1 MSVFWRGSLLVIAL
15 SACADGVATSFIE
28 EAKRDESGLI
38 TEPGQ
43 VGVLRLEP
51 GDCFF
56 FDGDDIE
63 SVAAVPCAD
72 QHEAEVFSIF
82 DLGDGDWPGANAVEQ
97 VAINSCLARFRPA
110 TGIDFDPTQLGVT
123 GLAPSESSWS
133 DDRTVICVLTAQNSG
148 LLSGRL
154 SR

>member
-1 MSVFWRGSLLVIAL
+1 MSVFWRGALLVIAL

-72 QHEAEVFSIF
+72 QHEAEVFSVF
-82 DLGDGDWPGANAVEQ
+82 DLGDGDWPG
-97 VAINSCLARFRPA
+97 
-110 TGIDFDPTQLGVT
+110 PTL
-123 GLAPSESSWS
+123 
-133 DDRTVICVLTAQNSG
+133 
-148 LLSGRL
+148 
-154 SR
+154 